1 MRALFQSITVFH
13 KVVSLQTTPCYKALK
28 MTKMRKKCSWDWE
41 KYHVFKAKCQI
52 LLNCFLQCVFS
63 AVNSGIVKQGKC
75 LPTEYVK
82 EYNVLLHFAMF
93 NCVPTRM

>member
-1 MRALFQSITVFH
+1 ML
-13 KVVSLQTTPCYKALK
+13 
-28 MTKMRKKCSWDWE
+28 
-41 KYHVFKAKCQI
+41 KAKCQKF
-52 LLNCFLQCVFS
+52 LNCFLQCVFS

-93 NCVPTRM
+93 NCVPTRMCFYKVLRQVETIWQLNQQVLHLGLAGKVLPFN

>member
-1 MRALFQSITVFH
+1 ML
-13 KVVSLQTTPCYKALK
+13 
-28 MTKMRKKCSWDWE
+28 
-41 KYHVFKAKCQI
+41 KAKCQI

-93 NCVPTRM
+93 NCVPTRMCCLGAAIKATIWQLNQRVLHLGLAGKVLPFN